1 MASAITM
8 VSSAIT
14 TLADPDV
21 SGWDK
26 FLTILT
32 TLSMLVPTLIS
43 VFKTL

>member
-1 MASAITM
+1 
-8 VSSAIT
+8 
-14 TLADPDV
+14 V